1 MALTDATS
9 AHDVSLNTDL
19 YEFTMAQGY
28 WDAGL
33 VDMQSCFTVF
43 FRSNPFDGGYAI
55 ACGMS
60 QIAELVENFS
70 FDDTTIDYLASLK
83 APAGGAMFKP
93 GFLDYLRTF
102 RMHVDI
108 WAVPEGDVVFPR
120 EPIVR
125 VQGPLI
131 DCQLLETALLN
142 TVNFQTSVSYTHLT
156 LPTTERV

>member
-60 QIAELVENFS
+60 QLAAFEQLVPVAARAFVR
-70 FDDTTIDYLASLK
+70 L
-83 APAGGAMFKP
+83 
-93 GFLDYLRTF
+93 FLF
-102 RMHVDI
+102 
-108 WAVPEGDVVFPR
+108 
-120 EPIVR
+120 
-125 VQGPLI
+125 
-131 DCQLLETALLN
+131 
-142 TVNFQTSVSYTHLT
+142 
-156 LPTTERV
+156 